1 MKGFFIADLSGGKYM
16 PGAQSFCT
24 FFALIYRFWRLE
36 NVQG

>member
-1 MKGFFIADLSGGKYM
+1 MKGFFIGNLSGGKYK
-16 PGAQSFCT
+16 PGALSFCT